1 MSATIEKAIDRR
13 VAAPPRPPRLKPRVR
28 EAIAGYLFIS
38 PWIIGF
44 LVFTAGAML
53 ASLGIS
59 LFKTD
64 FMTRAEFVG
73 LRQFLLIW
81 QDPRH
86 LTQKALINTAYY
98 GFAMVPLG
106 TSFALTIAVLLN
118 QGIKG
123 QSIWRLVY
131 YLPSV
136 VSGVAVSI
144 LWAWLYSPDL
154 GLINAILWKIGFYP
168 HVMSKPIRWVYSEAW
183 AMPSLIIMAVW
194 GSGGSMLI
202 FLAGLRNIPTALYE
216 AAEIDGASSWQRF
229 WRITIPML
237 SPTIF
242 FSLIMGII
250 GSFQVFTQAFVLTN
264 GGPNNATLTMVL
276 YIYRKAFQQLHFG
289 YASAL
294 AWVLFAIILFFTLL
308 VVRSSDF
315 WVFYAGEGM

>member
-1 MSATIEKAIDRR
+1 
-13 VAAPPRPPRLKPRVR
+13 VR
-28 EAIAGYLFIS
+28 EALAGYLFIS
-38 PWIIGF
+38 PWILGF

-59 LFKTD
+59 MLKTD
-64 FMTRAEFVG
+64 FLTHAEFVG
-73 LRQFLLIW
+73 LQQFQRIW
-81 QDPRH
+81 QDTRH

-98 GFAMVPLG
+98 SFAMVPLG
-106 TSFALTIAVLLN
+106 TGFALGIAVLLN

-123 QSIWRLVY
+123 QSIWRLIY
-131 YLPSV
+131 YLPSI

-154 GLINAILWKIGFYP
+154 GLINSLLWRVGFYP
-168 HVMSKPIRWVYSEAW
+168 HILSKPIRWIYSEEW

-202 FLAGLRNIPTALYE
+202 FLAGLRNIPTSLYE
-216 AAEIDGASSWQRF
+216 AAEIDGATSWQRF
-229 WRITIPML
+229 WNITIPML

-242 FSLIMGII
+242 FSIVMRII
-250 GSFQVFTQAFVLTN
+250 GSFQVFAQAFVMTQ

-294 AWVLFAIILFFTLL
+294 AWVLFAIILLFTLV

-315 WVFYAGEGM
+315 WVYYAGEGM

>member
-1 MSATIEKAIDRR
+1 MSATAGEAVRAGS
-13 VAAPPRPPRLKPRVR
+13 AAPSKPPRLRPRAR
-28 EAIAGYLFIS
+28 EALAGYLFIS
-38 PWIIGF
+38 PWILGF

-59 LFKTD
+59 MLKTD
-64 FMTRAEFVG
+64 FLTHAEFTG
-73 LRQFLLIW
+73 LNQFKYIFE
-81 QDPRH
+81 DPRH

-98 GFAMVPLG
+98 SFAMVPLG
-106 TSFALTIAVLLN
+106 TSFALGIAVLLN

-131 YLPSV
+131 YLPSI

-154 GLINAILWKIGFYP
+154 GLINAMLWEVGFYP
-168 HVMSKPIRWVYSEAW
+168 HILSQPIRWIYSETW

-202 FLAGLRNIPTALYE
+202 FLAGLRNIPTSLYE
-216 AAEIDGASSWQRF
+216 AAEIDGATSWQRF
-229 WRITIPML
+229 WSITIPML

-242 FSLIMGII
+242 FSIVMRII
-250 GSFQVFTQAFVLTN
+250 GSFQVFAQAFVMTQ

-276 YIYRKAFQQLHFG
+276 YIYRKAFEQLHFG

-294 AWVLFAIILFFTLL
+294 AWVLFAIILLLTL
-308 VVRSSDF
+308 VAVRSSDS

>member
-1 MSATIEKAIDRR
+1 MSATISQAVGERA
-13 VAAPPRPPRLKPRVR
+13 AAPVRRPKLRPHIR
-28 EAIAGYLFIS
+28 EAIAGYLFIA
-38 PWIIGF
+38 PWVVGF

-59 LFKTD
+59 LLKTD
-64 FMTRAEFVG
+64 FLTHADFVG
-73 LRQFLLIW
+73 FSQFKYIF

-98 GFAMVPLG
+98 SFAMVPLG
-106 TSFALTIAVLLN
+106 TSFALFIAVLLN
-118 QGIKG
+118 QGIRG
-123 QSIWRLVY
+123 QSIWRLIY

-144 LWAWLYSPDL
+144 LWVWLYSPDL
-154 GLINAILWKIGFYP
+154 GLINSLLWKFGFYP
-168 HVMSKPIRWVYSEAW
+168 HILSVPIRWIYNEAW

-202 FLAGLRNIPTALYE
+202 FLAGLRNIPTTLYE
-216 AAEIDGASSWQRF
+216 AAEIDGASGWQRF
-229 WRITIPML
+229 WTITIPML

-250 GSFQVFTQAFVLTN
+250 GSFQVFTQAFVMTQ

-294 AWVLFAIILFFTLL
+294 AWLLFAIILFFTLL